1 MERNLA
7 RVNWAHSLELDKKV
21 NESHFPSKSSFNSIY
36 IYILPY
42 TTYDRYI
49 LNKMQVRKAI
59 KTKTYYFEGHEYD
72 AETIAR
78 DFMNIDGAEPCRS
91 DQDCDWMLPNLR
103 CDDREFNMS
112 EVKVRKIVRIKM
124 KYTFIGSNLKL

>member
-1 MERNLA
+1 
-7 RVNWAHSLELDKKV
+7 
-21 NESHFPSKSSFNSIY
+21 
-36 IYILPY
+36 
-42 TTYDRYI
+42 
-49 LNKMQVRKAI
+49 MQVRKAI

-78 DFMNIDGAEPCRS
+78 DFMNIDGAEPCRF
-91 DQDCDWMLPNLR
+91 DQDCNWMLPNLR

-124 KYTFIGSNLKL
+124 KYTFLDLELKLLYTTISLL